1 MEKNINQPFNVKI
14 PHQVRDD
21 SQSNTQNTTH
31 QPNFAIISKTIH
43 QGIFIMVIFDSV
55 TKTKRPFEPIK
66 EGEASIYVCGPTV
79 YDDAHL
85 GHARSSLAFDLLA
98 RTLRALGYKVTMA
111 KNFTDIDDK
120 IIKKV
125 EATGKSM
132 QEITAYY
139 IDRYLDEMAQ
149 LGVQRADIEPK
160 ATESLG
166 AIEKMIQTLIDKDF
180 AYVVSNGDVYFDTSK
195 DPHYGEISHKV
206 HNDDENQSRVAHNS
220 EKRNPKDFA
229 LWKACKGNEDI
240 CFDAPFASGRPG
252 WHIECSA
259 MIEKYFNGNGAYSI
273 DIHGGGADLLFPHHE
288 NEAAQ
293 SRCATGHEL
302 AKYWMH
308 NGFVQIDGEK
318 MSKSLGNS
326 FFLKD
331 ALKVYDGEILRYYLN
346 SVHYR
351 NDFNFNEEDLLA
363 AKKRLDKLYRL
374 KKRLLPG
381 KASAV
386 NPAFK
391 KALLDAMAD
400 DLNISIALSVIDE
413 MVAAANEKLDE
424 NPKDKALKK
433 ETLANLE
440 FIDVLLG
447 FGGKEPYSYFQIG
460 VDEALKAKIEA
471 LITKRT
477 EAKKAKDFAAADAIR
492 DELTRMG
499 IAIMDTPEGTVW
511 ERA

>member
-1 MEKNINQPFNVKI
+1 MY
-14 PHQVRDD
+14 
-21 SQSNTQNTTH
+21 
-31 QPNFAIISKTIH
+31 
-43 QGIFIMVIFDSV
+43 IFDSV
-55 TKTKRPFEPIK
+55 KKTKLQFEPIK
-66 EGEASIYVCGPTV
+66 PNEVSIYVCGPTV

-85 GHARSSLAFDLLA
+85 GHARSSLAFDLLS
-98 RTLRALGYKVTMA
+98 RTLRALGYKVTMG

-120 IIKKV
+120 IIRKV
-125 EATGKSM
+125 EETGKSM
-132 QEITAYY
+132 QEITEYY
-139 IDRYLDEMAQ
+139 INRYLEEMAA

-160 ATESLG
+160 ATESID

-195 DPHYGEISHKV
+195 DSHYGEISHKV
-206 HNDDENQSRVAHNS
+206 HDDDDNQSRVAHS

-229 LWKACKGNEDI
+229 LWKACKGDEDI
-240 CFDAPFASGRPG
+240 CFDAPFSSGRPG

-259 MIEKYFNGNGAYSI
+259 MIEAHFEGTDEYSI

-331 ALKVYDGEILRYYLN
+331 ALKVYDGEVLRYYLN

-351 NDFNFNEEDLLA
+351 NDFNFNEEDLQT

-374 KKRLLPG
+374 KKRVLPG

-386 NPAFK
+386 NKEFK
-391 KALLDAMAD
+391 RALLDAMGD

-413 MVAAANEKLDE
+413 MIAQTNEKLDD
-424 NPKDKALKK
+424 NPKDKGLKK
-433 ETLANLE
+433 ETLANIA
-440 FIDVLLG
+440 FIDELLG
-447 FGGKEPYSYFQIG
+447 FGGKEPFSYFQIG
-460 VDEALKAKIEA
+460 VDEALKEKIEA
-471 LITKRT
+471 LLAKRT
-477 EAKKAKDFAAADAIR
+477 EAKKAKDFSTSDAIR
-492 DELTRMG
+492 DELTAMG

-511 ERA
+511 EKA

>member
-1 MEKNINQPFNVKI
+1 MF
-14 PHQVRDD
+14 
-21 SQSNTQNTTH
+21 
-31 QPNFAIISKTIH
+31 
-43 QGIFIMVIFDSV
+43 IFDSV

-66 EGEASIYVCGPTV
+66 PGEASIYVCGPTV

-85 GHARSSLAFDLLA
+85 GHARSSLAFDLLS
-98 RTLRALGYKVTMA
+98 RTLKVLGYKVTMG

-125 EATGKSM
+125 EETGKSM
-132 QEITAYY
+132 QEITSYY
-139 IDRYLDEMAQ
+139 IERYLEEMAQ

-160 ATESLG
+160 ATESLQ
-166 AIEKMIQTLIDKDF
+166 AIEDMIQRLIDKGF
-180 AYVVSNGDVYFDTSK
+180 AYIVSSGDVYFDTAK
-195 DPHYGEISHKV
+195 DSHYGDISHKV
-206 HNDDENQSRVAHNS
+206 SDDDTQSRVEHS
-220 EKRNPKDFA
+220 LEKRNPKDFA
-229 LWKACKGNEDI
+229 LWKACKGKEDI
-240 CFDAPFASGRPG
+240 CFEAPFSSGRPG

-259 MIEKYFNGNGAYSI
+259 MIEKHFKGNGHYSI

-351 NDFNFNEEDLLA
+351 NDFNFNEEDLHT

-374 KKRLLPG
+374 KKRVLPG

-386 NPAFK
+386 NKQFK

-400 DLNISIALSVIDE
+400 DLNISVALSVIDE
-413 MVAAANEKLDE
+413 MIVAANEKLDT
-424 NPKDKALKK
+424 NPKDKVLKK
-433 ETLANLE
+433 ETIANIE
-440 FIDVLLG
+440 FIDTLLG
-447 FGGKEPYSYFQIG
+447 FGGKEPFSYFQIG
-460 VDEALKAKIEA
+460 IDEALKEKIEA
-471 LITKRT
+471 LLAKRT
-477 EAKKAKDFAAADAIR
+477 EAKKRRDFTTSDAIR
-492 DELTRMG
+492 DELTAMG
-499 IAIMDTPEGTVW
+499 IVIMDTPEGTVW
-511 ERA
+511 EKG

>member
-1 MEKNINQPFNVKI
+1 MY
-14 PHQVRDD
+14 
-21 SQSNTQNTTH
+21 
-31 QPNFAIISKTIH
+31 
-43 QGIFIMVIFDSV
+43 IFDSV
-55 TKTKRPFEPIK
+55 TKTKRPFEPIIP
-66 EGEASIYVCGPTV
+66 GEVSIYVCGPTV

-85 GHARSSLAFDLLA
+85 GHARSSLAFDLLT
-98 RTLRALGYKVTMA
+98 RTLRALGYKVTLA

-125 EATGKSM
+125 EETGKSM
-132 QEITAYY
+132 QEITTYY
-139 IDRYLDEMAQ
+139 IDRYLSEMAA

-160 ATESLG
+160 ATESLD
-166 AIEKMIQTLIDKDF
+166 AIKNMIQTLIDKDF

-195 DPHYGEISHKV
+195 DSHYGDISHKV
-206 HNDDENQSRVAHNS
+206 TDDDTQSRVEHNS

-229 LWKACKGNEDI
+229 LWKACKGEEDI
-240 CFDAPFASGRPG
+240 CFDAPFSSGRPG

-259 MIEKYFNGNGAYSI
+259 MIEAHFEGNGEYSI

-331 ALKVYDGEILRYYLN
+331 ALEVYDGEVLRYYLN

-351 NDFNFNEEDLLA
+351 NDFNFNEEDLQT

-374 KKRLLPG
+374 KKRVLPG
-381 KASAV
+381 KASSV
-386 NPAFK
+386 DQAFK
-391 KALLDAMAD
+391 KRVLDAMSD
-400 DLNISIALSVIDE
+400 DLNISIALSIIDE
-413 MVAAANEKLDE
+413 MIAQTNEKLDA

-433 ETLANLE
+433 ETLANIA
-440 FIDVLLG
+440 FIDELLG
-447 FGGKEPYSYFQIG
+447 FGGKEPFSYFQIG
-460 VDEALKAKIEA
+460 VDKALKEKIEA
-471 LITKRT
+471 LLDKRT
-477 EAKKAKDFAAADAIR
+477 EAKKAKDFTTSDAIR
-492 DELTRMG
+492 DELTAMG

-511 ERA
+511 EKA

>member
-1 MEKNINQPFNVKI
+1 
-14 PHQVRDD
+14 
-21 SQSNTQNTTH
+21 
-31 QPNFAIISKTIH
+31 
-43 QGIFIMVIFDSV
+43 MVIYDSV
-55 TKTKRPFEPIK
+55 QKTKLPFTPIR

-85 GHARSSLAFDLLA
+85 GHARSSLSFDLLS
-98 RTLRALGYKVTMA
+98 RTLKALGYKVTMG

-132 QEITAYY
+132 TEITSFY
-139 IDRYLDEMAQ
+139 IERYLEEMEAI
-149 LGVQRADIEPK
+149 GVDRPDIEPK
-160 ATESLG
+160 ATDSLQ
-166 AIEKMIQTLIDKDF
+166 AIEEMIQKLIDKNF
-180 AYVVSNGDVYFDTSK
+180 AYIISTGDVYFDTSK
-195 DPHYGEISHKV
+195 DSAYGDISHRV
-206 HNDDENQSRVAHNS
+206 SDEESQSRVEHTT
-220 EKRNPKDFA
+220 EKKNPKDFA
-229 LWKACKGNEDI
+229 LWKACKGGEDI
-240 CFDAPFASGRPG
+240 CFDTAFSSGRPG

-259 MIEKYFNGNGAYSI
+259 MIEKHFHGNDEYSI

-331 ALKVYDGEILRYYLN
+331 ALKVYDGEVLRYYLN

-351 NDFNFNEEDLLA
+351 NDFNFNEEDLLT

-374 KKRLLPG
+374 KKRVTPG
-381 KASAV
+381 KGSST
-386 NPAFK
+386 NKAFK
-391 KALLDAMAD
+391 QSLLDAMSD
-400 DLNISIALSVIDE
+400 DLNISIALSVIDD
-413 MVAAANEKLDE
+413 MVASTNEKFDA

-433 ETLANLE
+433 ETIANIE
-440 FIDVLLG
+440 FIDTLLG
-447 FGGKEPYSYFQIG
+447 FGGKEPFSYFQIG
-460 VDEALKAKIEA
+460 VDESLKEQINTLLEE
-471 LITKRT
+471 RT
-477 EAKKAKDFAAADAIR
+477 EAKKEKNFERSDVIR
-492 DELTRMG
+492 NELIAMG
-499 IAIMDTPEGTVW
+499 ISIMDTADGTMW
-511 ERA
+511 EKA

>member
-1 MEKNINQPFNVKI
+1 MLL
-14 PHQVRDD
+14 
-21 SQSNTQNTTH
+21 
-31 QPNFAIISKTIH
+31 
-43 QGIFIMVIFDSV
+43 FDSV
-55 TKTKRPFEPIK
+55 TKTKRTFEPIHPN
-66 EGEASIYVCGPTV
+66 EASIYVCGPTV

-85 GHARSSLAFDLLA
+85 GHARSSLAFDLLS
-98 RTLRALGYKVTMA
+98 RTLKALGYEVTLA

-125 EATGKSM
+125 EETGKSM
-132 QEITAYY
+132 QEITDYY
-139 IDRYLDEMAQ
+139 IERYLDEMAQ

-166 AIEKMIQTLIDKDF
+166 AIEQMIQTLIDKEC

-206 HNDDENQSRVAHNS
+206 HDDEENLSRVEHNS

-229 LWKACKGNEDI
+229 LWKACKGSEDI
-240 CFDAPFASGRPG
+240 CFDTPFSSGRPG

-259 MIEKYFNGNGAYSI
+259 MIEKHFEGNGTYSI

-293 SRCATGHEL
+293 SRCATGHAL

-381 KASAV
+381 KASSV
-386 NPAFK
+386 NKDFK
-391 KALLDAMAD
+391 AALLDAMAD
-400 DLNISIALSVIDE
+400 DLNISVALAHIDE
-413 MVAAANEKLDE
+413 MVANANEQLDT

-440 FIDVLLG
+440 FIDTLLG

-460 VDEALKAKIEA
+460 VNEALKTQVEA
-471 LITKRT
+471 MIAKRT
-477 EAKKAKDFAAADAIR
+477 EAKKAKDFATSDAIR
-492 DELTRMG
+492 DELTAMG

-511 ERA
+511 EKIS

>member
-1 MEKNINQPFNVKI
+1 M
-14 PHQVRDD
+14 H
-21 SQSNTQNTTH
+21 
-31 QPNFAIISKTIH
+31 
-43 QGIFIMVIFDSV
+43 IFDSV
-55 TKTKRPFEPIK
+55 KKTKCHFEPIK
-66 EGEASIYVCGPTV
+66 PNEASIYVCGPTV

-98 RTLRALGYKVTMA
+98 RTLRALGYQVTMG

-125 EATGKSM
+125 EETGKSM

-139 IDRYLDEMAQ
+139 IDRYLEEMAA

-160 ATESLG
+160 ATESMD
-166 AIEKMIQTLIDKDF
+166 AIKSMIQTLIDKDC
-180 AYVVSNGDVYFDTSK
+180 AYIVSNGDVYFDTSK
-195 DPHYGEISHKV
+195 DPQYGEISHKV
-206 HNDDENQSRVAHNS
+206 TDDDLQSRVEHHS

-229 LWKACKGNEDI
+229 LWKACKGEEDI

-259 MIEKYFNGNGAYSI
+259 MIEAYFEGNGEYSI

-331 ALKVYDGEILRYYLN
+331 ALKVYDGEVLRYYLG

-351 NDFNFNEEDLLA
+351 NDFNFNEEDLQN

-374 KKRLLPG
+374 KKRVLPG
-381 KASAV
+381 KASVV
-386 NPAFK
+386 NKDFK
-391 KALLDAMAD
+391 KALLNAMAD

-413 MVAAANEKLDE
+413 MIAQTNEKLDA
-424 NPKDKALKK
+424 NPKDKGLKK
-433 ETLANLE
+433 ETLANID
-440 FIDVLLG
+440 FIDTLLG
-447 FGGKEPYSYFQIG
+447 FGGKEPFSYFQIG
-460 VDEALKAKIEA
+460 VDEALKEQIEA
-471 LITKRT
+471 LLAKRT
-477 EAKKAKDFAAADAIR
+477 EAKKAKDFTISDAIR
-492 DELTRMG
+492 DELTAMG

-511 ERA
+511 EKA